1 MYSWLNPVLA
11 VDDSPVSWL
20 ESIVALLASFIIHS
34 IGCFIFRT
42 DVTYRAVRTVMVY
55 ASAVGR
61 IVGQSSFISH
71 RSHFRL
77 RPTGPL
83 SGARLL
89 AGDDAAEISRAC
101 GARAR
106 ASVVSEAS
114 GTPLWLAAMRVA
126 EGGDANAAVALVE
139 ALEPGSDEARSALS
153 ESRRSDEAEVEGTA
167 LWLASLAAR
176 NGVPGAVSLARA
188 LICAGA
194 EPDARGIQGVAGDET
209 TPLWW
214 AAAAVEAGVPG
225 ALTLVQELVD
235 AGADVDAEGTFDV
248 VRGPPLWW
256 AAVATRNGEEEEA
269 WPLRSCSWRPGRTLT
284 GGELRSNG
292 SWGDTA
298 GARRASRSRMLA
310 VRDCAE
316 FFSRRERG

>member
-1 MYSWLNPVLA
+1 
-11 VDDSPVSWL
+11 
-20 ESIVALLASFIIHS
+20 
-34 IGCFIFRT
+34 
-42 DVTYRAVRTVMVY
+42 MVY

-225 ALTLVQELVD
+225 ALRLVQELVD
-235 AGADVDAEGTFDV
+235 AGADVDAVGNFEV

-256 AAVATRNGEEEEA
+256 AAVATRNGEEEGGLALAELLLA
-269 WPLRSCSWRPGRTLT
+269 AGANVDRRGSYGPTAVGVTPLVLAAQAAPERAGCTRLCGVL
-284 GGELRSNG
+284 LK
-292 SWGDTA
+292 A
-298 GARRASRSRMLA
+298 GARLESAELASLLMYRVGSSLVAVKNVLRSK
-310 VRDCAE
+310 
-316 FFSRRERG
+316 

>member
-1 MYSWLNPVLA
+1 
-11 VDDSPVSWL
+11 
-20 ESIVALLASFIIHS
+20 
-34 IGCFIFRT
+34 
-42 DVTYRAVRTVMVY
+42 MVY

-256 AAVATRNGEEEEA
+256 AAVATRNGEEE
-269 WPLRSCSWRPGRTLT
+269 
-284 GGELRSNG
+284 GGLALAELLLA
-292 SWGDTA
+292 A
-298 GARRASRSRMLA
+298 GANVDRRGSYGPTAVGVTPLVLA
-310 VRDCAE
+310 AQAAP
-316 FFSRRERG
+316 ERAGCTRLCGVLLKA

>member
-1 MYSWLNPVLA
+1 
-11 VDDSPVSWL
+11 
-20 ESIVALLASFIIHS
+20 
-34 IGCFIFRT
+34 
-42 DVTYRAVRTVMVY
+42 MVY

-153 ESRRSDEAEVEGTA
+153 ESRRSDEAEVGNGTLA
-167 LWLASLAAR
+167 GKPRSTQWCSGGGLTRASL
-176 NGVPGAVSLARA
+176 
-188 LICAGA
+188 
-194 EPDARGIQGVAGDET
+194 D
-209 TPLWW
+209 
-214 AAAAVEAGVPG
+214 
-225 ALTLVQELVD
+225 
-235 AGADVDAEGTFDV
+235 
-248 VRGPPLWW
+248 
-256 AAVATRNGEEEEA
+256 
-269 WPLRSCSWRPGRTLT
+269 LRWR
-284 GGELRSNG
+284 
-292 SWGDTA
+292 
-298 GARRASRSRMLA
+298 
-310 VRDCAE
+310 
-316 FFSRRERG
+316 

>member
-1 MYSWLNPVLA
+1 
-11 VDDSPVSWL
+11 
-20 ESIVALLASFIIHS
+20 
-34 IGCFIFRT
+34 
-42 DVTYRAVRTVMVY
+42 MVY

-256 AAVATRNGEEEEA
+256 AAVATRNGEEE
-269 WPLRSCSWRPGRTLT
+269 
-284 GGELRSNG
+284 GGLALAELLLAAGANVDRRELRSNG

-298 GARRASRSRMLA
+298 GARRASRSRTCWLYAIVRSSSQGGSEARECRTRVITDVRVGSSLVA
-310 VRDCAE
+310 VKNVLR
-316 FFSRRERG
+316 SK

>member
-1 MYSWLNPVLA
+1 
-11 VDDSPVSWL
+11 
-20 ESIVALLASFIIHS
+20 
-34 IGCFIFRT
+34 
-42 DVTYRAVRTVMVY
+42 MVY

-214 AAAAVEAGVPG
+214 AAAAVEAGVPD

-256 AAVATRNGEEEEA
+256 AAVATRNGEEEGGLALAELLLA
-269 WPLRSCSWRPGRTLT
+269 AGANVDRRGSYGPTAVGVTPLVLAAQAAPERAGCTRLCGVL
-284 GGELRSNG
+284 LK
-292 SWGDTA
+292 A
-298 GARRASRSRMLA
+298 GARLESAELASLLMYRVGSSLVAVKNVLRSK
-310 VRDCAE
+310 
-316 FFSRRERG
+316 